1 MNISAYQ
8 AIKKN
13 DQRLSRIITS
23 ENNSIKFISKYD
35 FSTYFD
41 NLILFT
47 KKTMK
52 DKGIQHIIK
61 KTIEDYKNESV
72 PTNLEYKEE
81 NIFYQNEGII
91 QTILNENN
99 FKSIYDCF
107 NSLEIKGKNFCLL
120 CNEKRW
126 DFNEFYEKKEF
137 FLHGLS
143 LKK

>member
-1 MNISAYQ
+1 MHRDGNAEV
-8 AIKKN
+8 N
-13 DQRLSRIITS
+13 DSS
-23 ENNSIKFISKYD
+23 ENNSIKFISKYG
-35 FSTYFD
+35 FSTYFN

-52 DKGIQHIIK
+52 DKGIQDIIK
-61 KTIEDYKNESV
+61 KTIEDYKNELV

-81 NIFYQNEGII
+81 YLFYKNEGII
-91 QTILNENN
+91 QAILNENN
-99 FKSIYDCF
+99 FKSICDCF
-107 NSLEIKGKNFCLL
+107 NSLEIKGNNYGLL